1 MRKNNGKNGKHTGSL
16 GKIYPLQEGAKM
28 EAQKLPEGQWGGG
41 GGGGGATLNLHSNLA
56 ALNLALPPLSLPD

>member
-1 MRKNNGKNGKHTGSL
+1 
-16 GKIYPLQEGAKM
+16 M
-28 EAQKLPEGQWGGG
+28 EAQKLPEGQW